1 MRNEIHVNGLGVSDG
16 IEELFG
22 KMEGELKAAPAGV
35 LPPVTR
41 SLTTKKE
48 WLVSKIAD
56 RSPEEVATLQGIATT
71 YLELTRTHF
80 EKAKSLRVHYA
91 QLGREYG
98 LTNQQIGDS
107 LGITEAR
114 IRQLLATA

>member
-1 MRNEIHVNGLGVSDG
+1 MKTKIQTDPRVVLR
-16 IEELFG
+16 IEELFEIIDVG
-22 KMEGELKAAPAGV
+22 LKTAPAGGRT
-35 LPPVTR
+35 PVAR
-41 SLTTKKE
+41 SLTTKEE

-56 RSPEEVATLQGIATT
+56 KSPEEVATLQGIATT

-114 IRQLLATA
+114 IRQILAGA

>member
-1 MRNEIHVNGLGVSDG
+1 METKIIGNSIGVSDG
-16 IEELFG
+16 IEELFD
-22 KMEGELKAAPAGV
+22 KMEVGIKAAPAGV
-35 LPPVTR
+35 LPPVAR

-56 RSPEEVATLQGIATT
+56 RSPEEVATLQGIATI

-98 LTNQQIGDS
+98 LTNQEIGDS
-107 LGITEAR
+107 LGLTEAR
-114 IRQLLATA
+114 VRQLLATA